1 MRTMMRTLAAVL
13 LASLMLFGGA
23 AAQAH
28 DELVS
33 SDPAANA
40 TLTQAP
46 TELNLTYSANLMNIE
61 GGNRVRVVDSTGASV
76 AEGEPQV
83 KGTTVTQP
91 LKIKDASADE
101 TYTVTWRVVSSD
113 GHPIQGTY
121 TFSVGAGKAAA
132 PSQDA
137 GTGESSQAAADT
149 QNSTKSDSGS
159 GVNWWLIG
167 GGVGA
172 FVVLAVGILALLKK
186 RSA

>member
-1 MRTMMRTLAAVL
+1 MRARR
-13 LASLMLFGGA
+13 
-23 AAQAH
+23 
-28 DELVS
+28 D
-33 SDPAANA
+33 
-40 TLTQAP
+40 
-46 TELNLTYSANLMNIE
+46 
-61 GGNRVRVVDSTGASV
+61 
-76 AEGEPQV
+76 
-83 KGTTVTQP
+83 
-91 LKIKDASADE
+91 
-101 TYTVTWRVVSSD
+101 YTVTWRVVSSD

-149 QNSTKSDSGS
+149 QNSTKSDSDS

-167 GGVGA
+167 GGVGV